1 MNAIRAGIF
10 GASGYTGVELAHLLT
25 HHPRVALAFA
35 TSRTHAG
42 KTLDTVIPGAPAL
55 GLVPHDE
62 APLDGLDVAFLCL
75 PHAAAAPTA
84 ARALAAGAAVVDL
97 SADFRLRD
105 ADSYARWYGIEHP
118 NPELLPEAV
127 YGLTEY
133 ARDLLPR
140 TRLVANPGCY
150 PTSILLALGPLLTHE
165 DVHSIVRGPIIADS
179 KSGVSG
185 AGRAPKQHTHFVE
198 VADNFSAYAIGR
210 SHRHLPEIEQLVSH
224 WWRHN
229 DGRPAVKDADADV
242 VEDAAKESVEAA
254 TTASRT
260 AKLPSTHDI
269 HAAPSVLFTPH
280 LLPVRRGILSTIY
293 VPLSTAIDAAVLRER
308 YEAAYADEPFV
319 SVFAEEREPSLAH
332 VVGSN
337 RCVMALDL
345 IPTPDG
351 PTLLLRSAIDNL
363 LKGAAGQ
370 AVQNMNAM
378 LGLPETEG
386 LA

>member
-1 MNAIRAGIF
+1 MNLIRAGIF

-35 TSRTHAG
+35 TSRTYAG
-42 KTLDTVIPGAPAL
+42 QTLDHVIPGSPPVT
-55 GLVPHDE
+55 LVPHDE
-62 APLDGLDVAFLCL
+62 APLEGLDVAFLCL

-105 ADSYARWYGIEHP
+105 ADSYARWYGIDHP

-133 ARDLLPR
+133 ARELLPR

-150 PTSILLALGPLLTHE
+150 PTSILLALGPLLTHP
-165 DVHSIVRGPIIADS
+165 DAHTLVRGPIIADS

-198 VADNFSAYAIGR
+198 VADNFTAYAIGR
-210 SHRHLPEIEQLVSH
+210 SHRHLPEIEQLVGH
-224 WWRHN
+224 WWR
-229 DGRPAVKDADADV
+229 GGGVAAAV
-242 VEDAAKESVEAA
+242 AAK
-254 TTASRT
+254 
-260 AKLPSTHDI
+260 PSTAAGHDTTPRDAL
-269 HAAPSVLFTPH
+269 AAPSVLFTPH

-319 SVFAEEREPSLAH
+319 SVFAEGREPSLAH

>member
-105 ADSYARWYGIEHP
+105 ADSYAAWYGGAHP

-133 ARDLLPR
+133 ARELLPR

-150 PTSILLALGPLLTHE
+150 PTSILLALGPLLTHP
-165 DVHSIVRGPIIADS
+165 DAHALVRGPIIADS

-210 SHRHLPEIEQLVSH
+210 SHRHLPEIEQLVGH
-224 WWRHN
+224 WWRGGGETSPLLGMHGETAPVMS
-229 DGRPAVKDADADV
+229 DSPTPKSQAIHSAPA
-242 VEDAAKESVEAA
+242 
-254 TTASRT
+254 
-260 AKLPSTHDI
+260 
-269 HAAPSVLFTPH
+269 VLFTPH

-293 VPLSTAIDAAVLRER
+293 VPLTTAVDVDALRER
-308 YEAAYADEPFV
+308 FERTYAGEPFV
-319 SVFAEEREPSLAH
+319 EVFAPGREPSLAH

-337 RCVMALDL
+337 RCVMALDV
-345 IPTPDG
+345 IPSADG

-378 LGLPETEG
+378 LGWPETEG

>member
-1 MNAIRAGIF
+1 MTTIRAGIY

-25 HHPRVALAFA
+25 HHPRVELAFA

-42 KTLDTVIPGAPAL
+42 RGLDHVIPGSPAVT
-55 GLVPHDE
+55 LVPHDE
-62 APLDGLDVAFLCL
+62 APLEGLDVAFLCL

-105 ADSYARWYGIEHP
+105 AETYAAWYGGAHP

-133 ARDLLPR
+133 ARELLPR

-150 PTSILLALGPLLTHE
+150 PTSILLALGPLLTHP
-165 DVHSIVRGPIIADS
+165 DTHTLVRGPIIADS

-198 VADNFSAYAIGR
+198 VADNFTAYAIGR
-210 SHRHLPEIEQLVSH
+210 SHRHLPEIEQLVGH
-224 WWRHN
+224 WWS
-229 DGRPAVKDADADV
+229 GGGGMEGAG
-242 VEDAAKESVEAA
+242 
-254 TTASRT
+254 AS
-260 AKLPSTHDI
+260 PSTAPAKPSTAPGHDTTPRD
-269 HAAPSVLFTPH
+269 ALSAPAVLFTPH
-280 LLPVRRGILSTIY
+280 LLPVRRGILSTVY
-293 VPLSTAIDAAVLRER
+293 VPLATAIDADLLRER
-308 YEAAYADEPFV
+308 FEHAYEDEPFV
-319 SVFAEEREPSLAH
+319 EVFEPGREPTLAH

-378 LGLPETEG
+378 LGWPETEG